1 MSRFDAVPVLVGAG
15 ALTQRV
21 EDPAQ
26 ALEPVALMAEATRR
40 AAENAGAKFIVED
53 GTIYLDI

>member
-1 MSRFDAVPVLVGAG
+1 MTPCREGYVEVWSDATAG
-15 ALTQRV
+15 AV
-21 EDPAQ
+21 EG
-26 ALEPVALMAEATRR
+26 